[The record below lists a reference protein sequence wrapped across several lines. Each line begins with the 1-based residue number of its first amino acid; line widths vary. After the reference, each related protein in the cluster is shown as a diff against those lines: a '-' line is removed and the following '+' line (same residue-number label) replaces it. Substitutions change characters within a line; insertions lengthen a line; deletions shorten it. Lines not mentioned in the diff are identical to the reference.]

1 MRWTWLLLA
10 AVLAGCGGS
19 NGGNKESYVKAGN
32 AICADY
38 QVAIAKLGQP
48 TTLGEIGPYIT
59 KALPVLTKT
68 VAELGH
74 LNPPD
79 DQTDFIGTIKD
90 WLGRL
95 KSRNDLS
102 GAYAKFIDAA
112 RQAAGR
118 ATALRDA
125 ASKSDATEVQ
135 RLLKEAAAASKSRI
149 PLARAAGL
157 ETCAKI

>member
-1 MRWTWLLLA
+1 MRRGLALAVLLLG
-10 AVLAGCGGS
+10 GCGGGD
-19 NGGNKESYVKAGN
+19 NGPSKAVYQRDGNRV
-32 AICADY
+32 CARY
-38 QVAIAKLGQP
+38 EVSIGKLGQP
-48 TTLGEIGPYIT
+48 TTLGEIGPFIT

-68 VAELGH
+68 VA
-74 LNPPD
+74 D
-79 DQTDFIGTIKD
+79 
-90 WLGRL
+90 LGRL
-95 KSRNDLS
+95 KPPNDLS
-102 GAYAKFIDAA
+102 EEYAKFIDAA

>member
-79 DQTDFIGTIKD
+79 D
-90 WLGRL
+90 
-95 KSRNDLS
+95 LS
-102 GAYAKFIDAA
+102 DEYAKFIDAA
-112 RQAAGR
+112 RQTTGR
-118 ATALRDA
+118 ATALRGA
-125 ASKSDATEVQ
+125 AAKADATEVQ
-135 RLLKEAAAASKSRI
+135 RLLKEAAAASKARA

-157 ETCAKI
+157 ETCAKL